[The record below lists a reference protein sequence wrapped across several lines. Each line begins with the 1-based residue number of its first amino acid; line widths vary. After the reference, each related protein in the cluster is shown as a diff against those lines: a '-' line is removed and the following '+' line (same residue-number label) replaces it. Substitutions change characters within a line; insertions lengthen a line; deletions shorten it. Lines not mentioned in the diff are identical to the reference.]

1 MSKLGKLKFKV
12 FYDGVNIEKYIDEVD
27 GVTTNTSYIAGAKI
41 TDYNKFIETSMKAVK
56 GKPISFQVTETDMQL
71 MEQQARFICGL
82 GENVYV
88 KIPIITPT
96 GTSTANLIN
105 KLSDEG
111 FKVNVTCIHTCE
123 QVHEAVN
130 ALNKTTPCIVSVFSG
145 GISDTGNYPIE
156 EIQYAVDAV
165 CMYDNMEILWAG
177 CQHVLH
183 VVEAKDTGCHIITVP
198 DGIMNKLSRTEYSK
212 HETSVKK
219 SKTFFEDGRTL
230 QLSI

>member
-12 FYDGVNIEKYIDEVD
+12 FYDGVNIEQYIDQVD

-41 TDYNKFIETSMKAVK
+41 TEYNKFIETSMEAVK

-111 FKVNVTCIHTCE
+111 LKVNVTCIHTVD
-123 QVHEAVN
+123 QVDEAIKC
-130 ALNKTTPCIVSVFSG
+130 LSKTTPSIVSVFSG
-145 GISDTGNYPIE
+145 GISDTGNYPEE
-156 EIQYAVDAV
+156 EIGHAVHKTSI
-165 CMYDNMEILWAG
+165 YDNMEVLWAG

-183 VVEAKDTGCHIITVP
+183 IVEAKDAGCHIITVP

-212 HETSVKK
+212 HETSVRK
-219 SKTFFEDGRTL
+219 SKTFFEDGRSL